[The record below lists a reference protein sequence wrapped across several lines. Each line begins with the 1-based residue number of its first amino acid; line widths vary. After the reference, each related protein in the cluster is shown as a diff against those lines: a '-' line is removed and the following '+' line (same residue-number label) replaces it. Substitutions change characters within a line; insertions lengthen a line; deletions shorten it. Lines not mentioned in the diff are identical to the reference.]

1 MRNALASA
9 LLLGTILS
17 SPAFA
22 LDACKPSTADAQV
35 RVCAY
40 APTQR
45 YVVNG
50 LVGYPVNLKFADGER
65 IKRFELAFTGLDAKG
80 NPAPTW
86 RGPGGK
92 ESGAAAGAVPLD
104 KFLNNLPIWPFQ
116 AGRSALLVVTALP
129 DGSER
134 AYQFD
139 LTARQ
144 GATDCGP
151 SPAGPGCPEDTVTT
165 AALQFAYPS
174 DDAAAATKAAVD
186 KRKAAVAEW
195 QARQAKAKEGEA
207 ISRLKTDAFYGARNF
222 AYQAKADPK
231 FKSLAPSEVSDN
243 GWLTEMQWPEN
254 VQIPTV
260 TIIDP
265 ASGEERVAPVSQQG
279 QMQIISTT
287 AEWFRLRLGQTA
299 VMDIHNLAWK
309 AERPDPHTGT
319 TSPDVVRHVIYQD
332 AKR

>member
-1 MRNALASA
+1 MRNIIPPA
-9 LLLGTILS
+9 LLLGTALS
-17 SPAFA
+17 AHAFA
-22 LDACKPSTADAQV
+22 LDQCKPSADDAQV
-35 RVCAY
+35 RLCAY

-45 YVVNG
+45 YAVSG
-50 LVGYPVNLKFADGER
+50 LVGYPVDLKFADNER
-65 IKRFELAFTGLDAKG
+65 IKRFELAYTGLDAKG

-92 ESGAAAGAVPLD
+92 EAGASAGTVPAD
-104 KFLNNLPIWPFQ
+104 KFLNNLPLWPFQ

-129 DGSER
+129 DGTER
-134 AYQFD
+134 PYQFE
-139 LTARQ
+139 LTAPQ
-144 GATDCGP
+144 GAADCG
-151 SPAGPGCPEDTVTT
+151 SSATDPGCPGDTVTT
-165 AALQFAYPS
+165 AALQFAYPT
-174 DDAAAATKAAVD
+174 DEAAAATRAAADKKKAAIAD
-186 KRKAAVAEW
+186 W
-195 QARQAKAKEGEA
+195 QARQAKAKESEA
-207 ISRLKTDAFYGARNF
+207 VARLKTDVFYGARNF

-231 FKSLAPSEVSDN
+231 FKTLAPSEVSDN
-243 GWLTEMQWPEN
+243 GWLTEMQWPSN
-254 VQIPTV
+254 VQVPSI

-287 AEWFRLRLGQTA
+287 AEWFRLRLGPKA

-332 AKR
+332 AK